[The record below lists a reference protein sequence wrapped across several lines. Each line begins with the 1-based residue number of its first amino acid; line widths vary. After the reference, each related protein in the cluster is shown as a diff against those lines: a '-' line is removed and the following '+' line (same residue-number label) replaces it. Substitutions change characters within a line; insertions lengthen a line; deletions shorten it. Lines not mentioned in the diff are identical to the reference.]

1 MNNIQLPSS
10 GGIEGGGMGGRG
22 LGRVP
27 EAPAKGQDCSAA
39 RFAPGAWLVLEARFP
54 QPLLDGESE
63 SEGRDPLGEQAKVA
77 AVTRDSIWI
86 KFIGVN
92 TRSKATNPYRGE
104 ASLLRCGMGV
114 TTSIV
119 GKRVGWKPD

>member
-1 MNNIQLPSS
+1 
-10 GGIEGGGMGGRG
+10 MGGRG
-22 LGRVP
+22 LGCVP
-27 EAPAKGQDCSAA
+27 EASAKGQDSCAA
-39 RFAPGAWLVLEARFP
+39 MFAPGPWLVLQARFP

-63 SEGRDPLGEQAKVA
+63 SEGRDPLGEQAMVA
-77 AVTRDSIWI
+77 AVTRDINQY
-86 KFIGVN
+86 KCIGVN
-92 TRSKATNPYRGE
+92 TTSEATNPYRGE